1 MAPSSRAASRSMLEG
16 LDVDQMEYVVELGPG
31 TGCFTQELY
40 DRLPAACQVLVIEL
54 EENYVKHL
62 HERFGHRFHIVQAS
76 AHELEALIAERG
88 WPRVDLVLSGLPFV
102 LPKPVKESL
111 WASLKRFTGEGTVY
125 RFFTYMPPVMKRHYR
140 DFDLRLVRGVAANLP
155 PMWIYSVN

>member
-1 MAPSSRAASRSMLEG
+1 MLSG
-16 LDVDQMEYVVELGPG
+16 IDVENLKYVVELGPG

-40 DRLPAACQVLVIEL
+40 DVLPADCQVLVIEL
-54 EENYVKHL
+54 EADYVAQL
-62 HERFGHRFHIVQAS
+62 QARFGQRFQVVQAS

-102 LPKPVKESL
+102 LPKPVQQTL
-111 WASLKRFTGEGTVY
+111 WSTLMRLTSQGTVY
-125 RFFTYMPPVMKRHYR
+125 RFFTYMPPIMKRYYR

>member
-1 MAPSSRAASRSMLEG
+1 MLEG

-40 DRLPAACQVLVIEL
+40 DRLPAACQVLVI
-54 EENYVKHL
+54 
-62 HERFGHRFHIVQAS
+62 
-76 AHELEALIAERG
+76 ELEALIAERG